1 MNAFEQNLEL
11 IDDHLIDYKS
21 KLPLFYNFEYHG
33 INFDCQ
39 IINHEITDHYQVNLR
54 AKIGHLPYSSENK
67 NRRKFILKNFSHLM
81 AKNLITINHH
91 CEMNFPLSTVI
102 KGDIS
107 AKIVMETIFYTLL
120 DSKEILEIIAN
131 TMQSKTINNDQNII
145 EILT

>member
-39 IINHEITDHYQVNLR
+39 IINHDITDHYQVNLR

-91 CEMNFPLSTVI
+91 CEMKFPLSTVI